1 MSKKQEY
8 IAPIKYQNSLPVP
21 QLPPKLL
28 VYEDAP
34 ETNPDS
40 SQLINSLYT
49 KTNVSN
55 LIQQDDDLGMPVDL
69 MKFPGLLNK
78 LDSKLLY
85 GFDNVKLAKDDRI
98 LLRDP
103 RIDRLTRT
111 DVSKV
116 TFLRRTEYVS
126 NTIAAHDSTFLKRKR
141 GLGDEDSDDENLDVN
156 HIIKRVE
163 KTFNK
168 TDTWKHPVKK
178 GVKMVKK
185 WDLLPDTASMDQ
197 IYFILKFMGSASLD
211 SKEKKALTTGVF
223 RPVELE
229 EDEWISMYATD
240 HKDSVILETELE
252 KGMDEMDDDSHEGKV
267 YKFKR
272 IRDYD
277 MKQVAEKPMTELA
290 IRLNDKDGIAYYK
303 PLRSKIELRRRRVND
318 IIKPLVKEHDID
330 QLNITLRN
338 PSTKE
343 ANIRDK
349 LRMKFD
355 PINFATVDEEDE
367 EEEEKHDDAKEE
379 LEEDLEKEDPK
390 PESVSEQDEVTKQ
403 DAKPAPETPETLDTI
418 STEQEPKEPEELKDT
433 PGQE

>member
-28 VYEDAP
+28 AYPDAP

-40 SQLINSLYT
+40 SQLINSLYV
-49 KTNVSN
+49 KTNISN
-55 LIQQDDDLGMPVDL
+55 LIQQDEDLGMPVDL

-85 GFDNVKLAKDDRI
+85 GFDNVKLDKDDRI

-103 RIDRLTRT
+103 RIDRLTKT
-111 DVSKV
+111 DMSKV

-126 NTIAAHDSTFLKRKR
+126 NTIAAQDSTSLKRKR
-141 GLGDEDSDDENLDVN
+141 RLDNEGSDDENLDVN
-156 HIIKRVE
+156 HIVNRVE
-163 KTFNK
+163 GTFNN

-197 IYFILKFMGSASLD
+197 NYFIMKFMGSASLD
-211 SKEKKALTTGVF
+211 TKEKKALNTGIF
-223 RPVELE
+223 RPLELE

-240 HKDSVILETELE
+240 HKDSSILENELE
-252 KGMDEMDDDSHEGKV
+252 KGMDEMDDDSHEGKI

-277 MKQVAEKPMTELA
+277 MKQVAEKPMSELA
-290 IRLNDKDGIAYYK
+290 IRLNDRDGVALLQTFTFK
-303 PLRSKIELRRRRVND
+303 N
-318 IIKPLVKEHDID
+318 
-330 QLNITLRN
+330 
-338 PSTKE
+338 
-343 ANIRDK
+343 
-349 LRMKFD
+349 
-355 PINFATVDEEDE
+355 
-367 EEEEKHDDAKEE
+367 
-379 LEEDLEKEDPK
+379 
-390 PESVSEQDEVTKQ
+390 
-403 DAKPAPETPETLDTI
+403 
-418 STEQEPKEPEELKDT
+418 
-433 PGQE
+433 